1 MQRLMLAST
10 GIYHDM
16 SMTETRA
23 NHSHEMP
30 KLEKMDSKARDL
42 THINRQKI
50 LQNEIAM
57 LLVDSDSSFQPY
69 SPKPQLRHANIKSD
83 ILATKSR
90 LSCLTTRPAQKTI
103 KYTGSVSSY
112 VYLWH
117 RKHR

>member
-1 MQRLMLAST
+1 
-10 GIYHDM
+10 M

-30 KLEKMDSKARDL
+30 KLEKMDIKARDL